1 MSRGTTLLELLLVL
15 AIAAVITGLAA
26 PAAGAL
32 RDQLLVQ
39 EAADL
44 VAGAHARARLL
55 ASVERRIMLLTLT
68 ADSLVLRAV
77 ESPADTTERWR
88 TTGPAA
94 TRVAVTGFPRSVA
107 FSPAG
112 VAFGFANGTY
122 RFSRGRAGKQVIVS
136 RYGRV
141 RQE

>member
-1 MSRGTTLLELLLVL
+1 MSRGTTLLELLLAV
-15 AIAAVITGLAA
+15 VITGILAALAA

-32 RDQLLVQ
+32 RDHLLVS
-39 EAADL
+39 EAAAL

-55 ASVERRIMLLTLT
+55 ASVERRVMVLTFT

-88 TTGPAA
+88 AAGPATA
-94 TRVAVTGFPRSVA
+94 GILVSGFPRSVTFA
-107 FSPAG
+107 PSG
-112 VAFGFANGTY
+112 VAFGFSNGTY
-122 RFSRGRAGKQVIVS
+122 RFTRGTAQAQVIVS

-141 RQE
+141 RRQ

>member
-15 AIAAVITGLAA
+15 AIVAVLTALAA
-26 PAAGAL
+26 PAAGTL
-32 RDQLLVQ
+32 RDRLLVQ

-55 ASVERRIMLLTLT
+55 ALVERRVMVLTLT

-77 ESPADTTERWR
+77 ESPIDTTERWR
-88 TTGPAA
+88 AAGPAA
-94 TRVAVTGFPRSVA
+94 ARVDVTGFPRAVA

-122 RFSRGRAGKQVIVS
+122 GFSRGRASRQVIVS

>member
-1 MSRGTTLLELLLVL
+1 MPRGTTLLELLLALLIAGLL
-15 AIAAVITGLAA
+15 ATLAA

-32 RDQLLVQ
+32 RDRLRTH
-39 EAADL
+39 EAAAL

-55 ASVERRIMLLTLT
+55 AAVEHRAVVLTLT

-77 ESPADTTERWR
+77 ETPADTVERWR
-88 TTGPAA
+88 APGPSASG
-94 TRVAVTGFPRSVA
+94 VTVSGFPRRIGFAPS
-107 FSPAG
+107 G

-122 RFSRGRAGKQVIVS
+122 RFTRGAAWREVIVS

-141 RQE
+141 RME

>member
-1 MSRGTTLLELLLVL
+1 MSRGTTLLEVLLVL
-15 AIAAVITGLAA
+15 VLAAVVTALAA
-26 PAAGAL
+26 PAAAAL
-32 RDQLLVQ
+32 RDQLEVQ
-39 EAADL
+39 EAASL

-55 ASVERRIMLLTLT
+55 ASVERRVMVLTLT

-88 TTGPAA
+88 AAGPAL
-94 TRVAVTGFPRSVA
+94 TRVDVTGFPRSVA
-107 FSPAG
+107 FSPTG

-122 RFSRGRAGKQVIVS
+122 GFSRGRARKQVIVS